1 MRNFIEQ
8 RSTYTPPRI
17 EIEFFNQDV
26 ITSSGQEDLR
36 EEDYFSRV
44 WY

>member
-8 RSTYTPPRI
+8 CSTYVPPRI
-17 EIEFFNQDV
+17 EIVFYNQDV

-36 EEDYFSRV
+36 EEDYFSRA